1 MELGLAGKVVLVT
14 GGSGSIGAAMAEAF
28 AAEGAHVAL
37 TFRDNAQRAEEL
49 ARVIGERGGRA
60 MVVKYDLADPAA
72 IRSCVSAVLDEWG
85 RLDVLVLS
93 ASAQDGTRTAPVNF
107 EDVPPEEWSPL
118 LRADV
123 EGSFHTVQAV
133 LPAMRRQAW
142 GRIILISANIVARGA
157 PGDEAFVSSKMAL
170 HGLGRTL
177 ATELAPDGILVN
189 VVAPGG
195 HGEQGLPAPLPRGE
209 AGEVRRAG
217 RRTDQAHAQ
226 PGPSRRQGVDTRGRR
241 QHRAVP
247 GVRGQRERQR
257 SGDPRGRGGH

>member
-28 AAEGAHVAL
+28 AAEGARVAL

-49 ARVIGERGGRA
+49 AGVIGERGGRA

-157 PGDEAFVSSKMAL
+157 TGDEAFVSSKMAL

-189 VVAPGG
+189 VVAPGATVSRG
-195 HGEQGLPAPLPRGE
+195 FLRRFPEEKQARFAELDDVQIKRMLNQDRPVGKVSTPADVANTVLFLASE
-209 AGEVRRAG
+209 ANGNV
-217 RRTDQAHAQ
+217 
-226 PGPSRRQGVDTRGRR
+226 S
-241 QHRAVP
+241 
-247 GVRGQRERQR
+247 GQVIHVA
-257 SGDPRGRGGH
+257 GGH